1 MTKPKK
7 IATMVVDERELA
19 TILAA
24 LRFHQDENLQ
34 GGSDIPD
41 QSIKEIATNC
51 GSLNP
56 LDFNEVD
63 NLCERINTCEEPHTT
78 SAPLGL
84 TIAPPHEEKGEEPL
98 FRVVYVID
106 LNAYDAHA
114 AAVEAYQIM
123 SDTSSQSPVLQVID
137 HKGKTITV
145 DLSEKQNHIRKE
157 HRHG

>member
-7 IATMVVDERELA
+7 TVTMVVDERELA

-41 QSIKEIATNC
+41 QLIKGIATNC
-51 GSLNP
+51 GSLKP
-56 LDFNEVD
+56 LDFNEVGK
-63 NLCERINTCEEPHTT
+63 LCERINTCEEPHTT
-78 SAPLGL
+78 SLPLGL
-84 TIAPPHEEKGEEPL
+84 TIVSPHKEKGEEPL

-145 DLSEKQNHIRKE
+145 DLSEKQNHIQKE